1 MQNISPR
8 DPVLL
13 SLCKQSSLGE
23 AVNIA
28 RKKLESGGKVVDFL
42 SYAKRNKPKIK
53 QLNLA
58 DYFKAGMAISQL
70 TDQERDLVNDLLR
83 RTLGK
88 DPK

>member
-1 MQNISPR
+1 MQGVSG
-8 DPVLL
+8 L
-13 SLCKQSSLGE
+13 
-23 AVNIA
+23 IA

-42 SYAKRNKPKIK
+42 SYAKAKKPKIK

>member
-1 MQNISPR
+1 MT
-8 DPVLL
+8 
-13 SLCKQSSLGE
+13 
-23 AVNIA
+23 
-28 RKKLESGGKVVDFL
+28 KKI
-42 SYAKRNKPKIK
+42 N

>member
-1 MQNISPR
+1 MQG
-8 DPVLL
+8 L
-13 SLCKQSSLGE
+13 SGL
-23 AVNIA
+23 IA
-28 RKKLESGGKVVDFL
+28 RRKLESGGKVVDFL